1 MSWWLAGLDIQST
14 KKYNLAARWLLRQSG
29 VVRQRGEE
37 FDPADLTYQQ
47 EVKMPNATTG
57 DEEVI
62 IPEDPLSGINKLL
75 NALEEMTGRTA
86 LDKRGELRHVVYLE
100 LKRRGGE
107 RISEFTTRF
116 RTLVSEMKSEG
127 VVISDNELGWW
138 FTSYRKPMGAK
149 QAMVSEVDEQPEETA
164 DEPVEEAPDPPSL
177 EEVLQS
183 EAEILA
189 TELEEAAADGLDA
202 ETLNEVEE
210 SVEAAAEAFL
220 TMKEARTKLQEVRKD
235 RGYGKPSTSGG
246 SPGASKVSLKKQS
259 DKRPCFDCGLPG
271 HWAGDPECQKPGQQ
285 LGRKKGKPPVKQVK
299 VTETMNTEHTD
310 PDGSHEVLTVL
321 CSPQKL
327 TADFETAFNQS
338 HMPKEV
344 NLVQGLTKDKRLV
357 GALDSACNRTCT
369 GCEWLSSYLTCLRES
384 ALKAVLD
391 LVLVEDENE
400 TFRFGNGGC
409 QKSSQRWR
417 LPTMVGGVVLCFWTS
432 VVDVPSLGL
441 LLGRDFLEAVGA
453 VMNFSKKLLHCE
465 LLGAAPIRLRQ
476 LSAGH
481 FFLGLLP
488 ERWPGLGPQRWRKLG
503 VDGVVEIQMSAS
515 RWLHSRFDGTSRFVS
530 QHPDGHDHFLT
541 ESSLHFGNLV
551 CSVLADRGS
560 AVQASMPRQPARKP
574 SRTTSSS
581 RTSTTTS
588 LSADDDAK
596 RPGDPSPSALA
607 KDDPSHERKVNNVGS
622 KRSPAVVLAKVLFAL
637 SAFALPGNLDS
648 RHLAYEADKFTFA
661 HLSECIQWRNRIG
674 LDASFCEDPV
684 LQGFKLAKAAKGL
697 SQKVKSAALAE
708 AQTKAQEAAA
718 AGELE
723 QQAKGDG
730 KKPTL
735 APFIVESTFYKN
747 LKSEASGSRPPENVP
762 WPQVQAMQKN
772 FHAALDRMA
781 LEMQEL
787 RNARW
792 EQMTEP
798 SLIAGTEMGCQVGPD
813 GYQAGPDMEEL
824 YKIDP
829 DFRAEVAMSL
839 EQDFEARLAA
849 QYGEGNIPFL
859 SQEER
864 EVEYFEE
871 MNAHLN
877 EEPFVQ
883 VIDLSKNIHEALANE
898 HNSDPTRPF
907 VAEVFTNSRNV
918 MKEAMRRG
926 HVVGSAM
933 SLENGWNF
941 LRRRDRE
948 EALRRLQKEK
958 PYCVVLAFPCG
969 SFSPLQYLNSKSRM
983 TWPSRMSS
991 GRILMN
997 FALRVENMDE
1007 DDEVPN
1013 PATPGFL
1020 PSSSA
1025 TMIGDGAQALHG
1037 DDLPPAQAKELLP
1050 IMIPSTP
1057 AIPSQVGS
1065 TIPSRRMSG
1074 LESVSPFPDAV
1085 RRAHERRVSEP
1096 VPAGAPERAL
1106 PADASDGGGT
1116 KRAAET
1122 DAEQLR
1128 REDVDFGTV
1137 PGSSSEALQADRLPG
1152 EEPKLSREQLQHLLQ
1167 QPNLHPLSQAFY
1179 GACLD
1184 QLDPLESEVKDHG
1197 TWSGRWGLPSRSE
1210 WQTFQRL
1217 GMSWPTGAPSDHEVQ
1232 AAQATRKE
1240 FHWKQMSAEE
1250 KEAFTKAAKEAWSVW
1265 EENDAI
1271 EILSEEESA
1280 MVRKPCGKWSYVYNP
1295 TYVKQPKKKK
1305 VSGAVSGIVPGVANL
1320 CRSPGWHQ
1328 REGFVVHVAFEAK
1341 SFRIPDARYGAWRF
1355 PLRTTYGRFDLADGR
1370 SVWRLLEENVE
1381 LSQLPK
1387 KQDLLERP
1395 AGCLITVFKSRIKKE
1410 ILGEEA
1416 CLHERI

>member
-1 MSWWLAGLDIQST
+1 M
-14 KKYNLAARWLLRQSG
+14 
-29 VVRQRGEE
+29 
-37 FDPADLTYQQ
+37 
-47 EVKMPNATTG
+47 
-57 DEEVI
+57 
-62 IPEDPLSGINKLL
+62 
-75 NALEEMTGRTA
+75 
-86 LDKRGELRHVVYLE
+86 
-100 LKRRGGE
+100 
-107 RISEFTTRF
+107 
-116 RTLVSEMKSEG
+116 
-127 VVISDNELGWW
+127 
-138 FTSYRKPMGAK
+138 
-149 QAMVSEVDEQPEETA
+149 
-164 DEPVEEAPDPPSL
+164 
-177 EEVLQS
+177 QS

-189 TELEEAAADGLDA
+189 TELEEAAADGLDV

-259 DKRPCFDCGLPG
+259 EKHPCFDCGLPG

-299 VTETMNTEHTD
+299 VTETMNTEHID

-384 ALKAVLD
+384 APKAVLE

-465 LLGAAPIRLRQ
+465 LLGAEPIRLRQ

-503 VDGVVEIQMSAS
+503 VDGVVEIQMSTS

-607 KDDPSHERKVNNVGS
+607 KDDPSHERKVNVGS

-637 SAFALPGNLDS
+637 SAFALPGNLDG
-648 RHLAYEADKFTFA
+648 RHLVRPRTEASQGQGDQQAPFDEGLRGRQV
-661 HLSECIQWRNRIG
+661 HLCPPERMHPVAEPHWFGRFILRRSSSSG
-674 LDASFCEDPV
+674 LQV
-684 LQGFKLAKAAKGL
+684 GQGRQGFEPE
-697 SQKVKSAALAE
+697 SQVRSSGGSSNQSPGSSRSWRVGTTGEGAHWTSRWTTNSPKRSCEAGGIAERPNPSVRHCGADQGEGQADRCIVEGRLQTFRKSQGQGRRQEAYSGSIHRGVHPLQELEERGFGKSSTRECALASSSGDAKE
-708 AQTKAQEAAA
+708 LPGSLGPHGIGDARTPKRPLGADDRTQSHRRHRDGVPGGAGWLSGGAGHGGALQDRPGLPCRSGHEPGAGLRGQTGRPVWRGEDSLPEPRGERGS
-718 AGELE
+718 AGSLN
-723 QQAKGDG
+723 
-730 KKPTL
+730 
-735 APFIVESTFYKN
+735 PFLI
-747 LKSEASGSRPPENVP
+747 
-762 WPQVQAMQKN
+762 
-772 FHAALDRMA
+772 H
-781 LEMQEL
+781 QEL
-787 RNARW
+787 KRGQAD
-792 EQMTEP
+792 
-798 SLIAGTEMGCQVGPD
+798 LIAQAWNQHVSDRVKVSRSARQVRH
-813 GYQAGPDMEEL
+813 AL
-824 YKIDP
+824 
-829 DFRAEVAMSL
+829 
-839 EQDFEARLAA
+839 
-849 QYGEGNIPFL
+849 
-859 SQEER
+859 

-997 FALRVENMDE
+997 FALQVARQQLREGRHCILENPRPSLAWKEPEMRRFIEE
-1007 DDEVPN
+1007 DVYEAIFDQCRFGLKGPTGQLHKK
-1013 PATPGFL
+1013 ATQVV
-1020 PSSSA
+1020 SSSPSVTSLLHDVRCKRDHEHMA
-1025 TMIGDGAQALHG
+1025 VIGGA
-1037 DDLPPAQAKELLP
+1037 K
-1050 IMIPSTP
+1050 ITS
-1057 AIPSQVGS
+1057 
-1065 TIPSRRMSG
+1065 
-1074 LESVSPFPDAV
+1074 
-1085 RRAHERRVSEP
+1085 
-1096 VPAGAPERAL
+1096 PAGVYPL
-1106 PADASDGGGT
+1106 PLA
-1116 KRAAET
+1116 R
-1122 DAEQLR
+1122 
-1128 REDVDFGTV
+1128 
-1137 PGSSSEALQADRLPG
+1137 
-1152 EEPKLSREQLQHLLQ
+1152 
-1167 QPNLHPLSQAFY
+1167 
-1179 GACLD
+1179 
-1184 QLDPLESEVKDHG
+1184 
-1197 TWSGRWGLPSRSE
+1197 
-1210 WQTFQRL
+1210 
-1217 GMSWPTGAPSDHEVQ
+1217 
-1232 AAQATRKE
+1232 
-1240 FHWKQMSAEE
+1240 
-1250 KEAFTKAAKEAWSVW
+1250 
-1265 EENDAI
+1265 
-1271 EILSEEESA
+1271 A
-1280 MVRKPCGKWSYVYNP
+1280 MVRGLEAQFEKDYKPREVLAANAEEDPENGADAGGGQLQDDSDPEMEETVEE
-1295 TYVKQPKKKK
+1295 KK
-1305 VSGAVSGIVPGVANL
+1305 L
-1320 CRSPGWHQ
+1320 
-1328 REGFVVHVAFEAK
+1328 FF
-1341 SFRIPDARYGAWRF
+1341 
-1355 PLRTTYGRFDLADGR
+1355 LA
-1370 SVWRLLEENVE
+1370 
-1381 LSQLPK
+1381 Q
-1387 KQDLLERP
+1387 
-1395 AGCLITVFKSRIKKE
+1395 
-1410 ILGEEA
+1410 
-1416 CLHERI
+1416 

>member
-138 FTSYRKPMGAK
+138 LKHKLGLDALRSQLLETALGGSEDYGTIEREVLRLFKDLHSADPLQRRGDGGQDQRPPLLSRFLSQQHGAPSRASSYAPSMNSSAPRSFRSGSSTASSGRFTSYRKPMGAK

-344 NLVQGLTKDKRLV
+344 NLAQGLTKDKRLV

-503 VDGVVEIQMSAS
+503 VDGVVEIQMSTS

-648 RHLAYEADKFTFA
+648 RHLVQPRT
-661 HLSECIQWRNRIG
+661 
-674 LDASFCEDPV
+674 
-684 LQGFKLAKAAKGL
+684 
-697 SQKVKSAALAE
+697 
-708 AQTKAQEAAA
+708 
-718 AGELE
+718 
-723 QQAKGDG
+723 
-730 KKPTL
+730 
-735 APFIVESTFYKN
+735 
-747 LKSEASGSRPPENVP
+747 EASQG
-762 WPQVQAMQKN
+762 QGDKQA
-772 FHAALDRMA
+772 
-781 LEMQEL
+781 
-787 RNARW
+787 
-792 EQMTEP
+792 
-798 SLIAGTEMGCQVGPD
+798 I
-813 GYQAGPDMEEL
+813 
-824 YKIDP
+824 
-829 DFRAEVAMSL
+829 
-839 EQDFEARLAA
+839 
-849 QYGEGNIPFL
+849 
-859 SQEER
+859 
-864 EVEYFEE
+864 
-871 MNAHLN
+871 
-877 EEPFVQ
+877 
-883 VIDLSKNIHEALANE
+883 
-898 HNSDPTRPF
+898 
-907 VAEVFTNSRNV
+907 
-918 MKEAMRRG
+918 
-926 HVVGSAM
+926 
-933 SLENGWNF
+933 
-941 LRRRDRE
+941 
-948 EALRRLQKEK
+948 
-958 PYCVVLAFPCG
+958 
-969 SFSPLQYLNSKSRM
+969 
-983 TWPSRMSS
+983 
-991 GRILMN
+991 
-997 FALRVENMDE
+997 
-1007 DDEVPN
+1007 
-1013 PATPGFL
+1013 
-1020 PSSSA
+1020 
-1025 TMIGDGAQALHG
+1025 
-1037 DDLPPAQAKELLP
+1037 
-1050 IMIPSTP
+1050 
-1057 AIPSQVGS
+1057 
-1065 TIPSRRMSG
+1065 
-1074 LESVSPFPDAV
+1074 
-1085 RRAHERRVSEP
+1085 
-1096 VPAGAPERAL
+1096 
-1106 PADASDGGGT
+1106 
-1116 KRAAET
+1116 
-1122 DAEQLR
+1122 
-1128 REDVDFGTV
+1128 
-1137 PGSSSEALQADRLPG
+1137 
-1152 EEPKLSREQLQHLLQ
+1152 
-1167 QPNLHPLSQAFY
+1167 
-1179 GACLD
+1179 
-1184 QLDPLESEVKDHG
+1184 
-1197 TWSGRWGLPSRSE
+1197 
-1210 WQTFQRL
+1210 
-1217 GMSWPTGAPSDHEVQ
+1217 
-1232 AAQATRKE
+1232 
-1240 FHWKQMSAEE
+1240 
-1250 KEAFTKAAKEAWSVW
+1250 
-1265 EENDAI
+1265 
-1271 EILSEEESA
+1271 
-1280 MVRKPCGKWSYVYNP
+1280 
-1295 TYVKQPKKKK
+1295 
-1305 VSGAVSGIVPGVANL
+1305 
-1320 CRSPGWHQ
+1320 
-1328 REGFVVHVAFEAK
+1328 
-1341 SFRIPDARYGAWRF
+1341 
-1355 PLRTTYGRFDLADGR
+1355 
-1370 SVWRLLEENVE
+1370 
-1381 LSQLPK
+1381 
-1387 KQDLLERP
+1387 
-1395 AGCLITVFKSRIKKE
+1395 
-1410 ILGEEA
+1410 
-1416 CLHERI
+1416 